1 MLSSYLS
8 CLREPWEQILTFT
21 CKYTEKHAS
30 LFAVWINWM
39 LVPSLAFPLS
49 LSMQLSSFLSE
60 GAVSF
65 KDETIST
72 GLSEPQILRPL
83 LDAAKGW
90 ADKRKWKTIPIAF
103 WLFEWKN
110 NNECSK
116 GNVELR
122 DFANDEE
129 NHNDVYWQTVRQ
141 PAVGQLLEIDYKG
154 FLAYEVS
161 ISTAIINISTAAKSN
176 ITSQLNTVFN

>member
-1 MLSSYLS
+1 M
-8 CLREPWEQILTFT
+8 
-21 CKYTEKHAS
+21 H
-30 LFAVWINWM
+30 
-39 LVPSLAFPLS
+39 
-49 LSMQLSSFLSE
+49 LSSFLSE

-83 LDAAKGW
+83 LDAAKGC
-90 ADKRKWKTIPIAF
+90 ADKRKWKTIPFIF
-103 WLFEWKN
+103 WLFEWRN
-110 NNECSK
+110 DNECSK

-141 PAVGQLLEIDYKG
+141 PGVAKAVVSRNRSLGIVIWTKRNKWLCCGTAFGNWWLLI

-161 ISTAIINISTAAKSN
+161 ISTAIINKYKHSR
-176 ITSQLNTVFN
+176 